1 MFQTVLFQ
9 VETRIMMTVKRKKRT
24 EIVTPRNEWMT
35 GFVVIVARSGI
46 IRYAYWGNG
55 HTTNQQAIMKKQN
68 GFAASFSC
76 IYVFIS
82 RIYLL

>member
-24 EIVTPRNEWMT
+24 ARNEWMT

-76 IYVFIS
+76 IYVLIS